1 VINFEGIHGY
11 ARQVGWGPYLWRTFV
26 RQFCKRI
33 LRRDLELRLP
43 TGLTLHLPRNSHY
56 ASVVW
61 LTQGHADEGCE
72 EILLRSLHPEE
83 DFLDIGAHLG
93 YYSLWCAPRVRRV
106 HAFEPDP
113 RNHPWLQQNA
123 RRAANVVVN
132 QAAVSDSAGEITLC
146 QHPSSAES
154 HVLTPRPG
162 AESLHPLI
170 RVPCTT
176 IDIYWRQQGLP
187 PVCAFKV
194 DVEGHELPVLRGAVD
209 MMNTCRPVG
218 LIETTH
224 QNKTG
229 LCLML
234 ESLRY
239 KAVAAVRAGT
249 AIKLMEMDG
258 CFSEANDFTMVFL
271 VPEEKYPVWSARSMA
286 SHGR

>member
-1 VINFEGIHGY
+1 MIDIEGMRGY
-11 ARQVGWGPYLWRTFV
+11 AHLVGWGPYIWRTFV

-43 TGLTLHLPRNSHY
+43 TGLMLHLPRNSHY

-61 LTQGHADEGCE
+61 VTQGHADEGCE
-72 EILLRSLHPEE
+72 EILLRSLHPGE

-93 YYSLWCAPRVRRV
+93 YYSLWCAPCVRRV

-113 RNHPWLQQNA
+113 RNHPWLEQNA

-162 AESLHPLI
+162 EESLHPLI

-176 IDIYWRQQGLP
+176 IDIYWRQQCQP
-187 PVCAFKV
+187 RICAFKI
-194 DVEGHELPVLRGAVD
+194 DVEGHELPVLRGAVE
-209 MMNTCRPVG
+209 MMTACRPVG

-224 QNKTG
+224 KHKPE
-229 LCLML
+229 LCPLL

-239 KAVAAVRAGT
+239 RAFAAVRMKTGRT
-249 AIKLMEMDG
+249 LVEMG
-258 CFSEANDFTMVFL
+258 PQFSEAYDFTMVFL
-271 VPEEKYPVWSARSMA
+271 IPEESVESWLKLCES
-286 SHGR
+286 GT